1 MIEPLNGIKLSF
13 AIPTVFGDELS
24 FSEFLGK
31 VQEKLNEVIAEQNTL
46 GETVKDLSST
56 VSQNKTETDAKISN
70 IEVTITANKQD
81 ADGKITALTATVA
94 ANKQDADGKITALTA
109 TVAANKQ
116 DADEKLSALQTKTTP
131 RSLFFRTGVNGFI
144 LFSKNEDEL
153 YTGLTFTT
161 DSKDIP
167 HFVTL
172 GIYNISFSS
181 AGSPMSYTPVKV
193 STFTAEIV
201 TPTDEKVPN
210 ILSGMLIVNPNKA
223 QKLYLDEVEVG
234 KFMTFDGGITLSTA
248 VQANA
253 STIKDETVWVLE
265 ISARDGI
272 LYLKTLIKPTETSI
286 NSYKLHFGAAK
297 DAILTVY
304 GNKMSIGADP
314 NTNIKR
320 VDIYSTNDTN
330 ISIIS
335 TASNNVGQISAS
347 GETPKISFPVSGI
360 NGSSLALVPEF
371 EISMTQIYGI

>member
-31 VQEKLNEVIAEQNTL
+31 VQEKLNEVIAEQNPL

-94 ANKQDADGKITALTA
+94 ANKQDADGKI
-109 TVAANKQ
+109 
-116 DADEKLSALQTKTTP
+116 SALKTKTTP
-131 RSLFFRTGVNGFI
+131 KSLLFRTGENGYI

-161 DSKDIP
+161 DTNGMP

-172 GIYNISFSS
+172 GIYDVSFSS
-181 AGSPMSYTPVKV
+181 TGSPLSYAPVKV
-193 STFTAEIV
+193 STFTSEII
-201 TPTDEKVPN
+201 TPGDEKAPGISV
-210 ILSGMLIVNPNKA
+210 GMLIVNPNKS
-223 QKLYLDEVEVG
+223 QKLYIDELETG
-234 KFMTFDGGITLSTA
+234 DFMSFGGDITLSTA
-248 VQANA
+248 VQATA
-253 STIKDETVWVLE
+253 STIANETVWVLE

-286 NSYKLHFGAAK
+286 NSYKLHFGAAE

-304 GNKMSIGADP
+304 GNKMSIGEDP

-335 TASNNVGQISAS
+335 TASNNVGQIFVS

-360 NGSSLALVPEF
+360 NGSSLVLVPEF